1 MPKPRFVLDSTV
13 AIDLLNGLPS
23 SKPVKAKLKNAKVYV
38 SVITRIEML
47 SFPNSTPEMENRIK
61 YFLKSVKV
69 VSFNKKV
76 EQNTI
81 LLRRSK
87 KLKIPDSIIA
97 ATALTLQ
104 AAIIS
109 RDDHFIHLNWPGLPV
124 ITGYGPS

>member
-23 SKPVKAKLKNAKVYV
+23 SKPIKAKLKNAKVYV

-109 RDDHFIHLNWPGLPV
+109 RDDHFIQLNWPGLPV
-124 ITGYGPS
+124 ITGCDPN

>member
-23 SKPVKAKLKNAKVYV
+23 SKRIKAKLEHAGVYV

-47 SFPNSTPEMENRIK
+47 SFPNSTPEIESRIK
-61 YFLKSVKV
+61 NFLKSVKV
-69 VSFNKKV
+69 VPINRNV
-76 EQNTI
+76 ERNTI

-109 RDDHFIHLNWPGLPV
+109 RDDHFIRLNWPGLPV
-124 ITGYGPS
+124 ITG